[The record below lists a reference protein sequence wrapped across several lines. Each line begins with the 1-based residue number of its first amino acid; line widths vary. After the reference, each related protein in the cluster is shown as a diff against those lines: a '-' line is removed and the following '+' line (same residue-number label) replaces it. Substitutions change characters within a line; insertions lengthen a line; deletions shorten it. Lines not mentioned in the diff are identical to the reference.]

1 MYIYLEGAVL
11 IKEDEM
17 VAIRNTAAI
26 PVYILWNPDL
36 PDQNF
41 YAVKRY
47 VHASQEVTEDTFFV
61 AAFSGTTSGGASP
74 GPAVKQE
81 HVSGIRANDGLNL
94 FLDHMKKNSW
104 KTLYNFFVKG

>member
-1 MYIYLEGAVL
+1 M
-11 IKEDEM
+11 
-17 VAIRNTAAI
+17 
-26 PVYILWNPDL
+26 
-36 PDQNF
+36 
-41 YAVKRY
+41 
-47 VHASQEVTEDTFFV
+47 